1 MKYKTSLLKE
11 ENDSRSASTIRRNF
25 LKESCKR
32 WLAGNDYYPSLFP
45 QDSSRKFNISLKEL
59 ICKTNKTLALIAID
73 SLHYSHFAEHLG
85 IDISRRRNKTTVVI
99 LDAAVSFKI
108 R

>member
-25 LKESCKR
+25 LKENCKR
-32 WLAGNDYYPSLFP
+32 WLTGNDYYPSLFP
-45 QDSSRKFNISLKEL
+45 QDSPRKFNISLKEL
-59 ICKTNKTLALIAID
+59 VCKTNKTLALIAID
-73 SLHYSHFAEHLG
+73 SLHYSYFAEHLG
-85 IDISRRRNKTTVVI
+85 IDISKRRNKTTVVI
-99 LDAAVSFKI
+99 LDAVVSFKI